1 MFINN
6 CFENTNNGDYMK
18 ILITGARSGIGYET
32 ALALLKKG
40 HFVYLSV
47 ESGEHLRAL
56 KRKEELKVENAKL
69 LKLDI
74 TNEDDRNKVKNLD
87 IDVLVNNAAIGIGGS
102 LVEASMD
109 KIRKNFEVN
118 FFGTIALS
126 QLFLKKMIKNDK
138 GRIVMISSMISEIT
152 FPWLGIY
159 ASTKAAL
166 NTITT
171 ALGKE
176 LKSVNS
182 NVKIVIVE
190 PGLYKTG
197 FNEVMLD
204 NKYDD
209 ENSVFKDH
217 RKKIYNSEKLKIN
230 AFSSH
235 NLKSI
240 VNKIVKAIE
249 DPNPHF
255 KYRAPFIQKIIQKG
269 YIIINK

>member
-1 MFINN
+1 
-6 CFENTNNGDYMK
+6 MK

-32 ALALLKKG
+32 ALALLNNG

-47 ESGEHLRAL
+47 ESEEHLRAL
-56 KRKEELKVENAKL
+56 KKKKELRGKNVKL

-74 TNEDDRNKVKNLD
+74 TNEEDRNKVKDLD
-87 IDVLVNNAAIGIGGS
+87 IDVLVNNAAIGVGGS
-102 LVEASMD
+102 VVEASMER
-109 KIRKNFEVN
+109 IRENFEVN

-126 QLFLKKMIKNDK
+126 QLFLKKMITNDK
-138 GRIVMISSMISEIT
+138 GRIIIISSMISEIT

-166 NTITT
+166 NAITT
-171 ALGKE
+171 ALHKE
-176 LKSVNS
+176 LKTINS
-182 NVKIVIVE
+182 NVKIIIVE

-197 FNEVMLD
+197 FNEVMMD

-209 ENSVFKDH
+209 EKSIFKNH
-217 RKKIYNSEKLKIN
+217 REKIYDDERRIVN
-230 AFSSH
+230 AFSKD

-249 DPNPHF
+249 DPKPHF
-255 KYRAPFIQKIIQKG
+255 KYRAPFLQKIIEKG